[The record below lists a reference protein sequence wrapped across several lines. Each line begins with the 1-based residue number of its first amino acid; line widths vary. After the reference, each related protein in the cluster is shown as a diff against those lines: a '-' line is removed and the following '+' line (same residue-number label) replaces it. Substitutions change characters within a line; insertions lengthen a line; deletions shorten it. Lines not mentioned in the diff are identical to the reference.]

1 MWLKSL
7 DCLKRRGLM
16 VSFANSSGPIADVNL
31 AILNQKGSLYVT
43 SPSLG
48 SYITNKLKLN
58 LAANIFFNHVAT
70 EP

>member
-1 MWLKSL
+1 
-7 DCLKRRGLM
+7 M

-58 LAANIFFNHVAT
+58 LVANIFFNHVAT